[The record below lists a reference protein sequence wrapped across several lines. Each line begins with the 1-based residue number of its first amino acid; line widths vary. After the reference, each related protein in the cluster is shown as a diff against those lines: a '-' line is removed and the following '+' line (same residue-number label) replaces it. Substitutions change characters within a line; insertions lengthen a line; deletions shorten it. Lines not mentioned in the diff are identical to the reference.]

1 MPCRVTR
8 GLFLARG
15 VRLGVTLVMRT
26 SPLVR
31 GLFFVDLGPLGAPV
45 RDNLLLVRPL
55 TLTETYNPEEADPVP
70 AGAVRLILPSEMRR
84 FRVLGDS
91 LDTFEC
97 TLSVMLADLRGDF
110 LLGVV
115 LADTLVAVLVATVTV
130 ALAVDL
136 AAILGDTLAVVM
148 AVDLAAVLGE
158 TLAVVLA
165 IDFGETLA
173 VVLADSLLAMLAAT
187 VTVALAAGLVATL
200 GVVLATTFFA
210 SPSLASVACSL
221 SWDTAALELA
231 RRRRTTRSLA
241 SSLPA
246 VESFAMDS
254 L

>member
-26 SPLVR
+26 SALVR
-31 GLFFVDLGPLGAPV
+31 GLFLIDLGPLGEGAV
-45 RDNLLLVRPL
+45 RLLLVRPL

-70 AGAVRLILPSEMRR
+70 AGAVRLILPSGMRR
-84 FRVLGDS
+84 LRVLGDS

-115 LADTLVAVLVATVTV
+115 VLADTLVAVLAATVTV

-148 AVDLAAVLGE
+148 AVDLAAVLGD
-158 TLAVVLA
+158 TLAVVMA

-187 VTVALAAGLVATL
+187 VTVALADFL

-221 SWDTAALELA
+221 SWDAAALELA

-246 VESFAMDS
+246 VESFAKDS

>member
-8 GLFLARG
+8 GLFLTRG

-26 SPLVR
+26 SALVR
-31 GLFFVDLGPLGAPV
+31 GLFFVDLGPLGAV
-45 RDNLLLVRPL
+45 RANLLLVRPL

-84 FRVLGDS
+84 LRVLGDS

-115 LADTLVAVLVATVTV
+115 LADTLVAVLVDTVTV
-130 ALAVDL
+130 ALAIDL

-148 AVDLAAVLGE
+148 A
-158 TLAVVLA
+158 T
-165 IDFGETLA
+165 DFGETLA

-210 SPSLASVACSL
+210 SPSLASVSCSL
-221 SWDTAALELA
+221 SRDTAALELA

-241 SSLPA
+241 SSFPA
-246 VESFAMDS
+246 VESFAKDS